1 MRLATF
7 GKGVIAGAAGVA
19 AMTLCEKL
27 EQMFTRRPN
36 SYVPGH
42 TLERLLRLPSK
53 PDSERLALNWTMHWG
68 QGILLGP
75 VRAVMAERGLR
86 GPVGSFLFMHMRLL
100 NDQTLENLTGVGAP
114 PWTWPIDEQIIDL
127 AHKATYAIATGILAD
142 ILISG
147 PEGVPAKRQP
157 WPERSHQHRG
167 A

>member
-19 AMTLCEKL
+19 AMTVCEKL

-53 PDSERLALNWTMHWG
+53 PDSERLGLNWTMHWG

-86 GPVGSFLFMHMRLL
+86 GPVGSFWFMHLRLL
-100 NDQTLENLTGVGAP
+100 NDQTLENLTGVGAQ

-127 AHKATYAIATGILAD
+127 VHKATYAIATGIVAD
-142 ILISG
+142 LLISG
-147 PEGVPAKRQP
+147 PEGVPAERKP
-157 WPERSHQHRG
+157 WPERSHQHRS